1 MTIVYRTNTWLHRK
15 KRLCCQSDSRVAKLS
30 TIYILVWPPPFPKCF
45 DVIACTWNQLRRT
58 TLSRIASNQDKSSWP
73 NASSSTSAIPEVTR
87 ASYPEET
94 GQSETTCPRRLSFFC
109 GHFLEH
115 AKMLCFLWWTCVL
128 SRSRKLSLHCWCV
141 RRFWY
146 GFDGLCVCV
155 CTSYPPPCFRNL
167 VSESLALP
175 SCFWPRGPVEALQS
189 SAQGPEGHWDIIA
202 NTFICPV
209 LCRQK
214 AWYLK
219 ACQRE
224 RER

>member
-1 MTIVYRTNTWLHRK
+1 MPMTIVYRTNTWLHRK

-30 TIYILVWPPPFPKCF
+30 TIYILVWPTPFPKCF

-58 TLSRIASNQDKSSWP
+58 TLSRIAPNQDKSSWP

-94 GQSETTCPRRLSFFC
+94 GKSETTCPPKAFIFC

-128 SRSRKLSLHCWCV
+128 SRSRKLSLHCWYV

-146 GFDGLCVCV
+146 DFDGLYVCV
-155 CTSYPPPCFRNL
+155 CAHQLSSSLSSKFGLREPCPSFLFLTKRTRGSATVKCTRTGGASGHYRKYLHLPCL
-167 VSESLALP
+167 V
-175 SCFWPRGPVEALQS
+175 
-189 SAQGPEGHWDIIA
+189 
-202 NTFICPV
+202 
-209 LCRQK
+209 
-214 AWYLK
+214 
-219 ACQRE
+219 
-224 RER
+224 